1 MSKKVPDIVLF
12 LGAGF
17 SKAAGLPVMS
27 EFGTMSKQD
36 FETLQKH
43 AVADFNSSKYREAV
57 PMLVQAAKTYYA
69 FKNQCVISPTC
80 SKEEAN
86 NLETVFCVAEVLNNS
101 GIENITLGKESIAVG
116 LVLENIKLWLWK
128 IYQQCP
134 LLNPTRET
142 NEAMYDLLFC
152 DLRKFSDRLVVLT
165 TNYDLIFEY
174 LSWKHGMPCV
184 YPYNGFT
191 ELSLGGTEKY
201 IHDYDDNAGIVL
213 CKLHGSVNYFD
224 CPQLKD
230 NEKIYI
236 SRTIGD
242 SAKIGKSGRFKGNPA
257 LFAVDAIYKI
267 REQLGHKLVPSL
279 IPPTYAKLTRK
290 DWLRSIWRRAF
301 QAFENASKIIFV
313 GYSMPATDGFMR
325 ALINASFARR
335 HNQPDIFVI
344 DKCDKV
350 HQRYRKLFKE
360 LYKGPKPMTLE
371 TASEIG
377 LSSLLEK

>member
-1 MSKKVPDIVLF
+1 MSKKGPDIVLF

-27 EFGTMSKQD
+27 EFGTMSRQD
-36 FETLQKH
+36 FEKLQEH
-43 AVADFNSSKYREAV
+43 AANPNSSKYREAA
-57 PMLVQAAKTYYA
+57 PMFVQAAKMYYA

-86 NLETVFCVAEVLNNS
+86 NLETVFCVAEVLYNS
-101 GIENITLGKESIAVG
+101 GIENITLDKKNIPVD

-134 LLNPTRET
+134 LLNPYRKTDKET
-142 NEAMYDLLFC
+142 YDHLFC
-152 DLRKFSDRLVVLT
+152 DLRKFAEQLIVLT

-174 LSWKHGMPCV
+174 LSWKYEMPCV

-191 ELSLGGTEKY
+191 ELSFCGTEKY
-201 IHDYDDNAGIVL
+201 IHDYDDNKGIVL

-224 CPQLKD
+224 YPQSRD

-242 SAKIGKSGRFKGNPA
+242 IAKIGKSGRFKGNPA
-257 LFAVDAIYKI
+257 LFAVDAIYEI
-267 REQLGHKLVPSL
+267 RKQFGHKLVPAL
-279 IPPTYAKLTRK
+279 IPPTYAKLARK
-290 DWLRSIWRRAF
+290 NWLRSMWKRAF
-301 QAFENASKIIFV
+301 LAFENASKIIFI
-313 GYSMPATDGFMR
+313 GYSMPATDGFIR

-344 DKCDKV
+344 DKSDKV
-350 HQRYRKLFKE
+350 HERYQILFKE

>member
-17 SKAAGLPVMS
+17 SRAAGLPVMS
-27 EFGTMSKQD
+27 EFGTESKQD
-36 FETLQKH
+36 FYKLQEH
-43 AVADFNSSKYREAV
+43 ADADTNSSKYREAA
-57 PMLVQAAKTYYA
+57 PMWVQAAKTYYA
-69 FKNQCVISPTC
+69 FKNQCVISPIC

-86 NLETVFCVAEVLNNS
+86 NLETVFCVAEVLDNA
-101 GIENITLGKESIAVG
+101 GIENITLDGENIAVDF
-116 LVLENIKLWLWK
+116 VLENIKLWLWK

-134 LLNPTRET
+134 LLNPARET
-142 NEAMYDLLFC
+142 NEETYDHFFR
-152 DLRKFSDRLVVLT
+152 DLRKLAKRLIVLT

-174 LSWKHGMPCV
+174 LSWKHGIPCV

-201 IHDYDDNAGIVL
+201 IHDYNDNAGIVL

-224 CPQLKD
+224 CPQPMD

-236 SRTIGD
+236 TRTIGD
-242 SAKIGKSGRFKGNPA
+242 SAKIGNSGRFKGNPA
-257 LFAVDAIYKI
+257 LFAVDAIIEI
-267 REQLGHKLVPSL
+267 RKQLGHKFVPAL
-279 IPPTYAKLTRK
+279 IPPTYAKLARK
-290 DWLRSIWRRAF
+290 NWLRAIWRRAF
-301 QAFENASKIIFV
+301 LAFENASKIIFV
-313 GYSMPATDGFMR
+313 GYSMPDTDGFMR
-325 ALINASFARR
+325 ALINASFAKRQ
-335 HNQPDIFVI
+335 NQPDIFVI

-371 TASEIG
+371 TASKAG
-377 LSSLLEK
+377 LLSLLEG

>member
-1 MSKKVPDIVLF
+1 MSKKVRDIVLF

-17 SKAAGLPVMS
+17 SRAAGLPVMS

-43 AVADFNSSKYREAV
+43 AVADPNSSKYREAA
-57 PMLVQAAKTYYA
+57 PMLVQAARTYYS
-69 FKNQCVISPTC
+69 FQNQCTTAPTC
-80 SKEEAN
+80 TEEDAN
-86 NLETVFCVAEVLNNS
+86 NLETIFCIAEVLDNS
-101 GIENITLGKESIAVG
+101 GIESITLGKESIAVS

-134 LLNPTRET
+134 LLNPYRKTDIAT
-142 NEAMYDLLFC
+142 YDRLFC
-152 DLRKFSDRLVVLT
+152 DLRKFAERLIVLT

-174 LSWKHGMPCV
+174 LSWKYEMPCV

-191 ELSLGGTEKY
+191 DLSFGGTEKY
-201 IHDYDDNAGIVL
+201 IHDYDDNKGIVL

-224 CPQLKD
+224 YPQSRD

-257 LFAVDAIYKI
+257 LFAVDAIYEI
-267 REQLGHKLVPSL
+267 RKQLGYKLVPTL
-279 IPPTYAKLTRK
+279 IPPTYAKLSRK
-290 DWLRSIWRRAF
+290 NWLRSIWKRAF
-301 QAFENASKIIFV
+301 LAFENASKIIFI

-335 HNQPDIFVI
+335 QNQPDIFVI
-344 DKCDKV
+344 DKSNNV
-350 HQRYRKLFKE
+350 HMRYKMLFKE
-360 LYKGPKPMTLE
+360 LYKGPNPMTLE
-371 TASEIG
+371 TASEAG
-377 LSSLLEK
+377 LLSLLEG